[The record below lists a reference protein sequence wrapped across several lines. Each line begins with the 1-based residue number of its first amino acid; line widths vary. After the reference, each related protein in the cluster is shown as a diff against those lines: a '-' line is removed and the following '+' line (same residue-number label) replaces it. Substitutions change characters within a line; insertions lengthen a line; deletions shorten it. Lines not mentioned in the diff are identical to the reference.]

1 MNVYEK
7 LGSKIQKLR
16 HQHKWSQEELADRTD
31 LHRTYISHIEGG
43 KREISLETVCKI
55 AKGFGISPSD
65 ILKGISL

>member
-16 HQHKWSQEELADRTD
+16 HQKEWSQEELADRAT
-31 LHRTYISHIEGG
+31 LHRTYISHIENG
-43 KREISLETVCKI
+43 KREISLETVCRV
-55 AKGFGISPSD
+55 AKGFGISPSE